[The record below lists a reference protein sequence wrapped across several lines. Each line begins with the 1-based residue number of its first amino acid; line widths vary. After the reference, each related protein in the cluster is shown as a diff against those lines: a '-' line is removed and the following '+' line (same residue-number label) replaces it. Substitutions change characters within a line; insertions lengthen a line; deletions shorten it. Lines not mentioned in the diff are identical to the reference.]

1 MNRLLLSAAV
11 AAAALVPAT
20 AGAQSLSPA
29 VIAIVDL
36 DRVTAECNACKTAT
50 AALKSQVTS
59 LQSREKTLAAPL
71 ETEQKSIQAAINA
84 LAGKAPDAALQNRV
98 KAFETKRQQAAQQM
112 STQQQQIQRNQQ
124 YIQQQISAKLGPV
137 YQQIMQRRG
146 ANVMVERGATLAA
159 TASVDVT
166 TDVVTALNAALP
178 SIATTA
184 PQSQQPQG
192 R

>member
-1 MNRLLLSAAV
+1 M
-11 AAAALVPAT
+11 PAT

-84 LAGKAPDAALQNRV
+84 LAGKAPDATLQNRV
-98 KAFETKRQQAAQQM
+98 KAFEAKRQQAAQQM
-112 STQQQQIQRNQQ
+112 STQ
-124 YIQQQISAKLGPV
+124 QQQISAKLGPV